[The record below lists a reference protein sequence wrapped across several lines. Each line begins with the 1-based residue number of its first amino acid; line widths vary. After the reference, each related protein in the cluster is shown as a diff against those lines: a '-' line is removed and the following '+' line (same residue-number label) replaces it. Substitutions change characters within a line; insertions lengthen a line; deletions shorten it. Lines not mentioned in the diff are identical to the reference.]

1 MEKEESSDGIKLNR
15 RSANGGMKMFGELP
29 DRHENQEASAK
40 ETLPAVVDDFAG
52 AGREDPREGVEKAS
66 LFGIGGVDHVCYNS
80 LYLIML

>member
-1 MEKEESSDGIKLNR
+1 
-15 RSANGGMKMFGELP
+15 MFGELP
-29 DRHENQEASAK
+29 DRHKNQEASAK
-40 ETLPAVVDDFAG
+40 KTLPAVVDDFAG